1 MVPPLASVLNEFHVA
16 IPLSPSLGFR
26 KRSNGNETPLA
37 GPQALPDW
45 ASRRAPA
52 VIDQSYRGAGPEEVG
67 VAQHPVIGYLVWA
80 LLFGALFAWEGLAL
94 SHISGVP
101 TLSATFRA
109 IMRYPFGRWALF
121 ALWLWFGWHIFVRG
135 WHFLLRA

>member
-1 MVPPLASVLNEFHVA
+1 
-16 IPLSPSLGFR
+16 
-26 KRSNGNETPLA
+26 
-37 GPQALPDW
+37 
-45 ASRRAPA
+45 
-52 VIDQSYRGAGPEEVG
+52 VIDQTQSGAAPEEVG

-94 SHISGVP
+94 SHLSGVP

>member
-1 MVPPLASVLNEFHVA
+1 LTDASDCSA
-16 IPLSPSLGFR
+16 
-26 KRSNGNETPLA
+26 T
-37 GPQALPDW
+37 
-45 ASRRAPA
+45 
-52 VIDQSYRGAGPEEVG
+52 VIDHSQGVAGPEEVG
-67 VAQHPVIGYLVWA
+67 VAQHPVIGYVVWA

-94 SHISGVP
+94 TYNFADVP